1 MKTSPSNELAIEAS
15 EIKNTAILLRAIEH
29 PLRQKILHFISSN
42 EQVFVTKVHTRFK
55 IEQSVASDHL
65 GILRDAKLVVANRKG
80 RFIYYSV
87 NREEINRLHQLLENL
102 NIDY

>member
-15 EIKNTAILLRAIEH
+15 EIKSTAILLRAIEH

-42 EQVFVTKVHTRFK
+42 EKVFVTEVHTKFK

-65 GILRDAKLVVANRKG
+65 GILRDANLVMANRKG

-87 NREEINRLHQLLENL
+87 NHEEIDRLHRLLESL
-102 NIDY
+102 NSD